1 MDRKVLEL
9 LRIPVLLL
17 IYLPFLPL
25 IILSAVLTA
34 ETRNE
39 EVWEIYE
46 DKETGALKVVVHRH
60 VKRG

>member
-1 MDRKVLEL
+1 MNRKVLEL
-9 LRIPVLLL
+9 LRNPILLL

-25 IILSAVLTA
+25 IVLSAVLTT

-46 DKETGALKVVVHRH
+46 DKETGAVKVVVHRH
-60 VKRG
+60 VKRE